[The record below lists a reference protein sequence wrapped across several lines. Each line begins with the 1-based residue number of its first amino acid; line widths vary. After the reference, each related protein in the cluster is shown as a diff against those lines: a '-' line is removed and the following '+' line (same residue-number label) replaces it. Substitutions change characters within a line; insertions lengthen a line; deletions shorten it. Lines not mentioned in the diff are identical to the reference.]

1 MNKPSVHTPSSPI
14 STPSAGED
22 AGVPRRAVLRKLGRY
37 AAVTPPAVTLLLA
50 ASTKPAA
57 AIISL
62 ISSRQFKDRE
72 GPVED
77 AVLFSALAGLGEGAP
92 MDATDGIGICL
103 AAIKAL
109 NARLV
114 MLEGEVRAAA
124 L

>member
-1 MNKPSVHTPSSPI
+1 
-14 STPSAGED
+14 
-22 AGVPRRAVLRKLGRY
+22 LRKLGRY

-62 ISSRQFKDRE
+62 VSSRQFKDRE